1 MKESALGSDQKMEGW
16 MAFKRYGVG
25 WVAYR
30 VDRAYS
36 AVAFV
41 LRVALLARWTA
52 KCSRRMQH
60 LASDQARGSC
70 LQLVPDAGA
79 AGCLRCTP
87 TTRARPS
94 GSQPHW
100 SPGLCLQALR
110 QLSSRGHL
118 LTHSG
123 TPYQRDMMG
132 HQQRVISVLVANRIG
147 QFGIAAIYFLDNQ
160 TE

>member
-1 MKESALGSDQKMEGW
+1 MRESALGSDQKMEGW

-60 LASDQARGSC
+60 LASDQA
-70 LQLVPDAGA
+70 V
-79 AGCLRCTP
+79 
-87 TTRARPS
+87 ARPACNLSPMPEPRAAS
-94 GSQPHW
+94 GAPRPPEPGRQAASHTGARGCVFKHCAS
-100 SPGLCLQALR
+100 SPVADTCSPIVELR
-110 QLSSRGHL
+110 IRE
-118 LTHSG
+118 
-123 TPYQRDMMG
+123 
-132 HQQRVISVLVANRIG
+132 I
-147 QFGIAAIYFLDNQ
+147 
-160 TE
+160 